1 MKNIY
6 NKKTVQRYEFI
17 ASNTVQVY
25 YTDGTKETMSRQ
37 TFNQIIK
44 EQSMADFDGHARGSV
59 NLNQRIEFKL
69 SARGQKFLDDHNA
82 KVRAK
87 SKFLEDY
94 SATKVDTKGVHSMLL
109 HEAMRVFGG
118 ACVLGFDSPFE
129 NCTFTLTR

>member
-17 ASNTVQVY
+17 ASNTVQIY

-44 EQSMADFDGHARGSV
+44 EQGMADFDGHARGPV

-69 SARGQKFLDDHNA
+69 SAHGKKFLDDHNE

-87 SKFLEDY
+87 SEFLKDY
-94 SATKVDTKGVHSMLL
+94 SATKLDDKGVHSMLL